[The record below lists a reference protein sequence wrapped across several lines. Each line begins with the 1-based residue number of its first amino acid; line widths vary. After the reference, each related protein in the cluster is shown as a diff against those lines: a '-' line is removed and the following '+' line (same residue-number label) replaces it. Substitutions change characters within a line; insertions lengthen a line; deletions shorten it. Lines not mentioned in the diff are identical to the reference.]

1 MIISRQLTGRKQLQA
16 SSCKRQVEHSESR
29 DGLCFDS
36 KFVARSLQLTVAG
49 MFLGLS
55 VSAHAFSP
63 ATAASADIRRTGF
76 GVPHIRAENERG
88 LGFGIGYAY
97 AQDNLCLLANEIV
110 TVNGERSRYF
120 GPEQLTVEQ
129 RENRVSDMFFT
140 WLNTP
145 EAVQAF
151 WQAQPTPVRDLVE
164 GYAAGYNRYLAERRQ
179 QGLPQ
184 QCQGE
189 WVRDIAAQDVVRL
202 TRRLL
207 VEGGVGQFAEALAG
221 ATPPQAT
228 AAINHDSRAYQLA
241 DARQQRFA
249 LDRGSNA
256 VAVGSERSF
265 NGRGMLLA
273 NPHFPWV
280 GGMRFYQMHLT
291 IPGKLD
297 VMGAALPGLP
307 MINIGFN
314 QHLAWTH
321 TVDSSKHFTLYRL
334 QLDPKDPTR
343 YLLDGQSLPMS
354 KQTVTVQVKQA
365 DGQVSAV
372 TRDLYS
378 SQFGPIVQWP
388 GKLDWDHQYAYSLR
402 DANLENDRV
411 LNQWYTMNQATS
423 LEQLQ
428 ASVHKIQGIPWVNTL
443 AVDDKGQTLYMNLS
457 VVPNVNAE
465 KLARCSDPRMGT
477 QMIVLDGSHSACAWD
492 IDPNAAQKGI
502 YAASQLPQLLRK
514 DFVQHSNDSAWLA
527 NPAQPLTGFSPLI
540 SQEGQPL
547 GWRSRY
553 ALARLGNPGQQGPLG
568 VKDLQHMVMDDQ
580 VYLATQV
587 LPDLLRFCAGDL
599 GADAQALQPLCVSLK
614 AWDGRANLDSRLG
627 LVHFQNIMQ
636 TLQKS
641 SDIWRVAFDP
651 KDARHTPRGLAVE
664 QPAVAKALREAMLA
678 SLVMTNK
685 MGLKPDTRWGDI
697 QVVSSGGQQTP
708 IHGGPGTLGIYN
720 AIQSVPREDGKL
732 EVVSGTSYLQ
742 VVTFDEKG
750 PHAQGLLAFSLSS
763 DPASKYS
770 RDQTEAFSKKQ
781 WSVLPFT
788 EQQIKADPQ
797 YQVQNVSEAADKGGK
812 VAAR

>member
-1 MIISRQLTGRKQLQA
+1 MTISRQFTGLTLA
-16 SSCKRQVEHSESR
+16 
-29 DGLCFDS
+29 GL
-36 KFVARSLQLTVAG
+36 
-49 MFLGLS
+49 FLGLS
-55 VSAHAFSP
+55 LSAQAFSP
-63 ATAASADIRRTGF
+63 SVQTGADIRRTGF

-120 GPEQLTVEQ
+120 GPEQLTVEE
-129 RENRVSDMFFT
+129 RENRISDVFFQ

-145 EAVQAF
+145 QAVNAF
-151 WQAQPTPVRDLVE
+151 WQAQPAEVRDLVE

-189 WVRDIAAQDVVRL
+189 WVRDIAAEDLVKL

-221 ATPPQAT
+221 ATPPQVT
-228 AAINHDSRAYQLA
+228 AQIENDARDYQLA
-241 DARQQRFA
+241 DTRLQRFA

-343 YLLDGQSLPMS
+343 YLLDGQSLPMN

-365 DGQVSAV
+365 DGQVVPVS
-372 TRDLYS
+372 RDVYS

-388 GKLDWDHQYAYSLR
+388 GKLDWNNQFAYSLR
-402 DANLENDRV
+402 DANLDNDRV
-411 LNQWYTMNQATS
+411 LKQWYAMNRAGN
-423 LEQLQ
+423 LKDLQ
-428 ASVHKIQGIPWVNTL
+428 DSVHTVQGIPWVNTL

-457 VVPNVNAE
+457 VVPNVSTD
-465 KLARCSDPRMGT
+465 KLARCSDPRAGLK
-477 QMIVLDGSHSACAWD
+477 MIVLDGSNSACAWD
-492 IDPNAAQKGI
+492 NDPQAAQKGI
-502 YAASQLPQLLRK
+502 YASSQLPQLLRK

-540 SQEGQPL
+540 SQDGQPL
-547 GWRSRY
+547 GLRSRF
-553 ALARLGNPGQQGPLG
+553 ALDRLATLSKKGP
-568 VKDLQHMVMDDQ
+568 VSVQDLQHMVMDDQ
-580 VYLATQV
+580 VFLATQV
-587 LPDLLRFCAGDL
+587 VPDLLKFCANQSV
-599 GADAQALQPLCVSLK
+599 AALKTVCSSLK
-614 AWDGRANLDSRLG
+614 AWDGRANLESGVG
-627 LVHFQNIMQ
+627 LVHFQSIMQ
-636 TLQKS
+636 AMQES
-641 SDIWRVAFDP
+641 PQAWRVAFDP
-651 KDARHTPRGLAVE
+651 KDAQHTPRGLAIE
-664 QPAVAKALREAMLA
+664 KPEVAKALREAMLA
-678 SLVMTNK
+678 SAEIAAK
-685 MGLKPDTRWGDI
+685 MGLTEKTRWGDV

-742 VVTFDEKG
+742 VVTFDDKG

-797 YQVQNVSEAADKGGK
+797 YQVQTVRDDLEKTGK
-812 VAAR
+812 VAAQ

>member
-1 MIISRQLTGRKQLQA
+1 VIISRQLTGLA
-16 SSCKRQVEHSESR
+16 
-29 DGLCFDS
+29 L
-36 KFVARSLQLTVAG
+36 AG
-49 MFLGLS
+49 TLFGLS
-55 VSAHAFSP
+55 LSAHALSP
-63 ATAASADIRRTGF
+63 AADTRADIRRTTF

-110 TVNGERSRYF
+110 TVNGQRSRYF
-120 GPEQLTVEQ
+120 GPEQFTVEQ
-129 RENRVSDMFFT
+129 RENRVSDVFFT

-145 EAVQAF
+145 EAVKAF
-151 WQAQPTPVRDLVE
+151 WQAQPAQVRDLVE
-164 GYAAGYNRYLAERRQ
+164 GYAAGYNRYLAERRP

-189 WVRDIAAQDVVRL
+189 WVRDIHAEDLVKL

-228 AAINHDSRAYQLA
+228 AQVKHDAEAFQLA
-241 DARQQRFA
+241 DARQRRFA

-321 TVDSSKHFTLYRL
+321 TVDSSKHLTLYRL
-334 QLDPKDPTR
+334 QLDPQDPTR
-343 YLLDGQSLPMS
+343 YLLDGKSLPLS
-354 KQTVTVQVKQA
+354 KRTVPVQVKQA
-365 DGQVSAV
+365 DGQVVPVA
-372 TRDLYS
+372 RDIYS

-388 GKLDWDHQYAYSLR
+388 GKLDWDKQYAYSLR

-411 LNQWYTMNQATS
+411 LKQWYAMNQASS
-423 LEQLQ
+423 LKDLQ
-428 ASVHKIQGIPWVNTL
+428 GAVQQIQGIPWVNTL

-457 VVPNVNAE
+457 VVPNVSAE
-465 KLARCSDPRMGT
+465 KLAKCSDPRLGLR
-477 QMIVLDGSHSACAWD
+477 MIVLDGSNSGCAWD
-492 IDPNAAQKGI
+492 IDPQAAQKGI
-502 YAASQLPQLLRK
+502 FASSQLPQLLRK

-527 NPAQPLTGFSPLI
+527 NPARPLTGYSPLI
-540 SQEGQPL
+540 SQDGQPL
-547 GWRSRY
+547 GLRSRF
-553 ALARLGNPGQQGPLG
+553 ALDRLADLNKQGPLAI
-568 VKDLQHMVMDDQ
+568 KDLQHMVMDDQ
-580 VYLATQV
+580 VYLASQV
-587 LPDLLRFCAGDL
+587 MPDLLRFCAADL
-599 GADAQALQPLCVSLK
+599 GSDAETLKSACVSLK
-614 AWDGRANLDSRLG
+614 AWDGRANLDAGLG

-636 TLQKS
+636 ALLES
-641 SDIWRVAFDP
+641 PDIWRVAFNP
-651 KDARHTPRGLAVE
+651 ADAQNTPRGLAVE
-664 QPAVAKALREAMLA
+664 QPAVAKALREALLA
-678 SLVMTNK
+678 SVEQVGK
-685 MGLKPDTRWGDI
+685 MGLKPDMRWGDI
-697 QVVSSGGQQTP
+697 QGVSSGGQQTP

-720 AIQSVPREDGKL
+720 AMQSVPRDDGKL

-742 VVTFDEKG
+742 VVSFDEKG

-763 DPASKYS
+763 DPMSIYS
-770 RDQTEAFSKKQ
+770 RDQTAAFSKKQ

-788 EQQIKADPQ
+788 EQQIQADPH
-797 YQVQNVSEAADKGGK
+797 YQVQTIQQVQNQAGK
-812 VAAR
+812 VAAQ

>member
-1 MIISRQLTGRKQLQA
+1 MIISRQLTGLA
-16 SSCKRQVEHSESR
+16 I
-29 DGLCFDS
+29 
-36 KFVARSLQLTVAG
+36 AG
-49 MFLGLS
+49 TLFGLS
-55 VSAHAFSP
+55 LSAHALSP
-63 ATAASADIRRTGF
+63 SADTRADIRRTTF

-110 TVNGERSRYF
+110 TVNGQRSRYF
-120 GPEQLTVEQ
+120 GPEQFTVEQ
-129 RENRVSDMFFT
+129 RENRVSDVFFT

-145 EAVQAF
+145 EAVNAF
-151 WQAQPTPVRDLVE
+151 WQAQPVQVRDLVE
-164 GYAAGYNRYLAERRQ
+164 GYAAGYNRYLAERRP

-189 WVRDIAAQDVVRL
+189 WVRDIHAEDLVKL

-228 AAINHDSRAYQLA
+228 AQVQHGTEAFQLA

-334 QLDPKDPTR
+334 QLDPKDSTR
-343 YLLDGQSLPMS
+343 YLLDGKSLPLS
-354 KQTVTVQVKQA
+354 KQTVTVQVRQA
-365 DGQVSAV
+365 DGQVVPVA
-372 TRDLYS
+372 RDVYS

-388 GKLDWDHQYAYSLR
+388 GKLDWDKQYAYSLR

-411 LNQWYTMNQATS
+411 LKQWYAMNLAGN
-423 LEQLQ
+423 LKDLQ
-428 ASVHKIQGIPWVNTL
+428 DAVQQIQGIPWVNTL

-457 VVPNVNAE
+457 VVPNVSVE
-465 KLARCSDPRMGT
+465 KLAKCSDPRLGLR
-477 QMIVLDGSHSACAWD
+477 MIVLDGSNSGCAWD
-492 IDPNAAQKGI
+492 IDPQAAQKGI
-502 YAASQLPQLLRK
+502 FASSQLPQLLRK

-527 NPAQPLTGFSPLI
+527 NPAQPLAGYSPLI
-540 SQEGQPL
+540 SQDGQPL
-547 GWRSRY
+547 GLRSRF
-553 ALARLGNPGQQGPLG
+553 ALDRLADLRKKGPLA

-580 VYLATQV
+580 VYLAAQV
-587 LPDLLRFCAGDL
+587 MPDLLRFCGSDL
-599 GADAQALQPLCVSLK
+599 GSDAATLKPACASLK
-614 AWDGRANLDSRLG
+614 AWDSRANLDAGLG

-636 TLQKS
+636 TLLES
-641 SDIWRVAFDP
+641 PDIWRVAFNP
-651 KDARHTPRGLAVE
+651 ADAQNTPRGLAVE

-678 SLVMTNK
+678 SVEQVGK
-685 MGLKPDTRWGDI
+685 MGLKPDMRWGDI

-720 AIQSVPREDGKL
+720 AMQSVPREDGKL

-742 VVTFDEKG
+742 VVSFDEKG

-763 DPASKYS
+763 DPVSKYS

-781 WSVLPFT
+781 WSLLPFT
-788 EQQIKADPQ
+788 EQQIQADPQ
-797 YQVQNVSEAADKGGK
+797 YQVQTIKQDQAGK
-812 VAAR
+812 VAAQ

>member
-1 MIISRQLTGRKQLQA
+1 MIISRQLTG
-16 SSCKRQVEHSESR
+16 
-29 DGLCFDS
+29 
-36 KFVARSLQLTVAG
+36 LTLAG

-55 VSAHAFSP
+55 LSAHAFSP
-63 ATAASADIRRTGF
+63 STQAGADIRRTSF

-120 GPEQLTVEQ
+120 GPDQVTVEE
-129 RENRVSDMFFT
+129 RENRVSDVFFQ

-145 EAVQAF
+145 QAVNAF
-151 WQAQPTPVRDLVE
+151 WQAQPVEVRDLVQ

-189 WVRDIAAQDVVRL
+189 WVRDIAAEDLVKL

-228 AAINHDSRAYQLA
+228 AQNDSHARAYDLA
-241 DARQQRFA
+241 AARLQRFA

-334 QLDPKDPTR
+334 QLDPNDPTR
-343 YLLDGQSLPMS
+343 YVLDGKSLPLN

-365 DGQVSAV
+365 DGQVTPVS
-372 TRDLYS
+372 RDIYS

-402 DANLENDRV
+402 DANLDNDRV
-411 LNQWYTMNQATS
+411 LTQWYAMNRAGN
-423 LEQLQ
+423 LKDLQ
-428 ASVHKIQGIPWVNTL
+428 DSVHKIQGIPWVNTL

-457 VVPNVNAE
+457 VVPNVSAA
-465 KLARCSDPRMGT
+465 KLAQCSDPRIGLK
-477 QMIVLDGSHSACAWD
+477 MIVLDGANSACAWD
-492 IDPNAAQKGI
+492 IDPQAAQKGI
-502 YAASQLPQLLRK
+502 YASSQLPQLLRK

-547 GWRSRY
+547 GLRSRF
-553 ALARLGNPGQQGPLG
+553 ALDRLATLSKKGSVSVQ
-568 VKDLQHMVMDDQ
+568 DLQHMVMDDQ
-580 VYLATQV
+580 VFLAAQV
-587 LPDLLRFCAGDL
+587 LPDLLKFCASPG
-599 GADAQALQPLCVSLK
+599 GAEAALKSVCSGLK
-614 AWDGRANLDSRLG
+614 AWDGRANLDSGMG
-627 LVHFQNIMQ
+627 LVHFQTIMQ
-636 TLQKS
+636 ALQES
-641 SDIWRVAFDP
+641 PDVWRVAFDP
-651 KDARHTPRGLAVE
+651 KDAQHTPRGLATE
-664 QPAVAKALREAMLA
+664 KPEVAKALREAMLA
-678 SLVMTNK
+678 SAESASK
-685 MGLKPDTRWGDI
+685 MGLTAQTRWGDV

-742 VVTFDEKG
+742 VVTFDDKG

-781 WSVLPFT
+781 WSALPFT

-797 YQVQNVSEAADKGGK
+797 YQVQSVREELDKTGK
-812 VAAR
+812 VAAQ

>member
-1 MIISRQLTGRKQLQA
+1 MALA
-16 SSCKRQVEHSESR
+16 ST
-29 DGLCFDS
+29 LF
-36 KFVARSLQLTVAG
+36 
-49 MFLGLS
+49 GLS
-55 VSAHAFSP
+55 LSAHALSP
-63 ATAASADIRRTGF
+63 AAQTSADIRRTSF

-120 GPEQLTVEQ
+120 GPEQFTVEQ
-129 RENRVSDMFFT
+129 RENRVSDVFFT

-145 EAVQAF
+145 EAVETF
-151 WQAQPTPVRDLVE
+151 WQAQPTQVRDLVE

-189 WVRDIAAQDVVRL
+189 WVRDISAEDLVKL

-228 AAINHDSRAYQLA
+228 AQVKHDTEAFQLA

-343 YLLDGQSLPMS
+343 YLLDGKSLPLN

-365 DGQVSAV
+365 DGQLVPV
-372 TRDLYS
+372 KRDIYS

-388 GKLDWDHQYAYSLR
+388 GKLDWDKQYAYSLR
-402 DANLENDRV
+402 DANLDNDRV
-411 LNQWYTMNQATS
+411 LKQWYAMNQAS
-423 LEQLQ
+423 NLKDLQ
-428 ASVHKIQGIPWVNTL
+428 DAVHKIQGIPWVNTL

-457 VVPNVNAE
+457 VVPNVSAE
-465 KLARCSDPRMGT
+465 KLAKCSDPRLGLR
-477 QMIVLDGSHSACAWD
+477 MIVLDGANSGCAWD
-492 IDPNAAQKGI
+492 VDPQAAQQGI
-502 YAASQLPQLLRK
+502 FASSQLPQLLRK

-527 NPAQPLTGFSPLI
+527 NPAQPLTGYSPLI
-540 SQEGQPL
+540 SQDGQPL
-547 GWRSRY
+547 GLRSRF
-553 ALARLGNPGQQGPLG
+553 ALDRLAELSKKGPLAI
-568 VKDLQHMVMDDQ
+568 KDLQHMVMDDQ
-580 VYLATQV
+580 VYLAAQV
-587 LPDLLRFCAGDL
+587 MPDLLKFCGSDL
-599 GADAQALQPLCVSLK
+599 GSDAATLKPACSSLK
-614 AWDGRANLDSRLG
+614 AWDGRANLDSGLG

-636 TLQKS
+636 ALLES
-641 SDIWRVAFDP
+641 ADIWRVAFDP
-651 KDARHTPRGLAVE
+651 ADAQNTPRGLAVE

-678 SLVMTNK
+678 SVERVGK

-720 AIQSVPREDGKL
+720 AMQSVPREDGKL

-742 VVTFDEKG
+742 VVSFDEKG

-763 DPASKYS
+763 DPMSKYS
-770 RDQTEAFSKKQ
+770 RDQTAAFSKKQ

-788 EQQIKADPQ
+788 EQQIQADPQ
-797 YQVQNVSEAADKGGK
+797 YQVQTIKQDQAGK
-812 VAAR
+812 VAAQ